1 MDRSDVEFLQGML
14 KNELQFSGFQIAE
27 KPAAANAVLSSKSCG
42 SAYVGKGQRIEGQFR
57 EAAAVCARKL
67 AHARKKS
74 AHDAGLKAAR
84 P

>member
-1 MDRSDVEFLQGML
+1 MGSDLPQNTLLRV
-14 KNELQFSGFQIAE
+14 S
-27 KPAAANAVLSSKSCG
+27 
-42 SAYVGKGQRIEGQFR
+42 KGQRMQDEVR

-67 AHARKKS
+67 AHAWKKS